1 MDKKNILVVEDEVIL
16 ALSTKQQLERAGY
29 NVFHAISGEKT
40 VSISLSD
47 EYGIDLIL
55 MDINLGE
62 GMDGTEAAV
71 EILKYKDIPVVF
83 LSSHTESEVVAKT
96 EKITS
101 YGYVVKNSGIT
112 VLDASVKMAFKLFEA
127 HREISRKNMAIK
139 AGNETLRITIEK
151 VEETNRALEKAEKEL
166 KINLERFKW
175 AQRIGRIGNWEYDI
189 KTGELWA
196 SEETKRIFGILTDSE
211 PLSVDKADLMT
222 GDGKRMER
230 ALFDLIDKGEPYDI
244 EYPITPLDGGKRI
257 WIHSVAELKFD
268 KDGNP
273 VKVEGVTQDITA
285 KKENE
290 AVLEILRKAIDNAS
304 DIVFITNRKGIITFI
319 NKRFS
324 EVYGYS
330 PEEIV
335 GKETPGILN
344 EKKHFMGTDE
354 RFWSSLDREKR
365 FVLDF
370 ENITKSGGRVFV
382 ETTIDPLYNES
393 GELDGF
399 LEIQRLTSSI

>member
-196 SEETKRIFGILTDSE
+196 SEETKES
-211 PLSVDKADLMT
+211 SV
-222 GDGKRMER
+222 
-230 ALFDLIDKGEPYDI
+230 
-244 EYPITPLDGGKRI
+244 
-257 WIHSVAELKFD
+257 S
-268 KDGNP
+268 
-273 VKVEGVTQDITA
+273 
-285 KKENE
+285 
-290 AVLEILRKAIDNAS
+290 
-304 DIVFITNRKGIITFI
+304 
-319 NKRFS
+319 
-324 EVYGYS
+324 
-330 PEEIV
+330 
-335 GKETPGILN
+335 
-344 EKKHFMGTDE
+344 
-354 RFWSSLDREKR
+354 
-365 FVLDF
+365 
-370 ENITKSGGRVFV
+370 
-382 ETTIDPLYNES
+382 
-393 GELDGF
+393 
-399 LEIQRLTSSI
+399 

>member
-1 MDKKNILVVEDEVIL
+1 M
-16 ALSTKQQLERAGY
+16 
-29 NVFHAISGEKT
+29 
-40 VSISLSD
+40 
-47 EYGIDLIL
+47 
-55 MDINLGE
+55 
-62 GMDGTEAAV
+62 
-71 EILKYKDIPVVF
+71 
-83 LSSHTESEVVAKT
+83 
-96 EKITS
+96 
-101 YGYVVKNSGIT
+101 
-112 VLDASVKMAFKLFEA
+112 
-127 HREISRKNMAIK
+127 
-139 AGNETLRITIEK
+139 
-151 VEETNRALEKAEKEL
+151 
-166 KINLERFKW
+166 
-175 AQRIGRIGNWEYDI
+175 
-189 KTGELWA
+189 
-196 SEETKRIFGILTDSE
+196 
-211 PLSVDKADLMT
+211 
-222 GDGKRMER
+222 
-230 ALFDLIDKGEPYDI
+230 
-244 EYPITPLDGGKRI
+244 
-257 WIHSVAELKFD
+257 
-268 KDGNP
+268 
-273 VKVEGVTQDITA
+273 
-285 KKENE
+285 
-290 AVLEILRKAIDNAS
+290 RKAIDNAS